1 MVTFFFVILAAED
14 GEPAELLRLLRCLR
28 TGDEKRGVV
37 FCLEDERVFIL
48 GGFLAQPSL
57 DGDSVEEDEFIDSGG
72 DDGSG
77 GGTCCFGDFDLDL
90 R

>member
-1 MVTFFFVILAAED
+1 M
-14 GEPAELLRLLRCLR
+14 
-28 TGDEKRGVV
+28 

-57 DGDSVEEDEFIDSGG
+57 DGDSLDEDEFIDSGG